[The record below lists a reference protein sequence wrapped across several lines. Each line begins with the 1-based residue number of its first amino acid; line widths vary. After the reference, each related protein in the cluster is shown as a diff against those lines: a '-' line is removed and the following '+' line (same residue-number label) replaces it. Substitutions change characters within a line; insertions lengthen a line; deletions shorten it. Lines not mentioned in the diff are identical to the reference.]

1 MREPWKYNRKAIA
14 LAYEGSGAPIV
25 MAKGE
30 GLDADLILQSGKEA
44 EVPIIEGEA
53 LANFL
58 QDIPVGEEI
67 PEVLFES
74 VATILSWA
82 YWLKGKNPQ

>member
-74 VATILSWA
+74 VATVLSWA
-82 YWLKGKNPQ
+82 YWLKGKKPY

>member
-14 LAYEGSGAPIV
+14 LAYEGRGAPIV

-30 GLDADLILQSGKEA
+30 GLDADLIIQSGKEA

-58 QDIPVGEEI
+58 QDIPIGEEI

-74 VATILSWA
+74 VATLLSWA
-82 YWLKGKNPQ
+82 YWLKGKTPK

>member
-1 MREPWKYNRKAIA
+1 VREPWKYNRKAIA

-30 GLDADLILQSGKEA
+30 GLDADLIIQSGKEA

-58 QDIPVGEEI
+58 QDIPIGEEI

-74 VATILSWA
+74 VATLLSWA
-82 YWLKGKNPQ
+82 YWLKGKTPK

>member
-1 MREPWKYNRKAIA
+1 
-14 LAYEGSGAPIV
+14 

-30 GLDADLILQSGKEA
+30 GLDADLIIQSGKEA

-58 QDIPVGEEI
+58 QDIPIGEEI

-74 VATILSWA
+74 VATLLSWA
-82 YWLKGKNPQ
+82 YWLKGKTPR

>member
-74 VATILSWA
+74 VATVLSWG
-82 YWLKGKNPQ
+82 YWLKGKKPP

>member
-1 MREPWKYNRKAIA
+1 MRGPWKYNRKAIA

-30 GLDADLILQSGKEA
+30 GLDADLIIQSGKEA

-58 QDIPVGEEI
+58 QDIPIGEEI

-74 VATILSWA
+74 VATLLSWA
-82 YWLKGKNPQ
+82 YWLKGKTPK

>member
-44 EVPIIEGEA
+44 EGPIIEGEA

-74 VATILSWA
+74 VATVLSWA
-82 YWLKGKNPQ
+82 YWLKGKKPQ

>member
-74 VATILSWA
+74 VATVLSWA
-82 YWLKGKNPQ
+82 YWLKGKKP

>member
-74 VATILSWA
+74 VATVLSWA
-82 YWLKGKNPQ
+82 YWLKGKKPP

>member
-1 MREPWKYNRKAIA
+1 MRKSWKYNRKAIA

-30 GLDADLILQSGKEA
+30 GLDADLIIQSGKEA

>member
-44 EVPIIEGEA
+44 AVPIIEGEA

-74 VATILSWA
+74 VATVLSWA
-82 YWLKGKNPQ
+82 YWLKGKKPY